1 MAGRD
6 QSPKINTLLR
16 ITDQGRGW
24 FMVLGSFEFHQCL
37 ARRVDSRQEIAGT
50 SQMDRRSKNML
61 GRIAASLIRQWATVF
76 LTITAWLLLSNHC
89 ALGLSGTL
97 VEADSVL
104 RGCPMHSAPAKGK
117 PAANLPCCKELR
129 AIASHAGKSIAAG
142 ASRPVG
148 VRDYVA
154 AIFLM
159 PPRVTARVPALDTG
173 PPQTLSF
180 AESILQRSILAHAPP
195 AGLTRL

>member
-1 MAGRD
+1 
-6 QSPKINTLLR
+6 
-16 ITDQGRGW
+16 
-24 FMVLGSFEFHQCL
+24 
-37 ARRVDSRQEIAGT
+37 
-50 SQMDRRSKNML
+50 ML
-61 GRIAASLIRQWATVF
+61 GRIAASLIRQWATVL

-97 VEADSVL
+97 VEADSEL
-104 RGCPMHSAPAKGK
+104 GACPMHSAPAKGK

-129 AIASHAGKSIAAG
+129 AITSHASKNVANG
-142 ASRPVG
+142 ASQLVG

-159 PPRVTARVPALDTG
+159 PPRLTRVLALDTG
-173 PPQTLSF
+173 PPHSLSF

-195 AGLTRL
+195 AGFPRL